1 MTERNDT
8 MGRTGF
14 VDEHGL
20 WTDNDRTEAERI
32 VRLIEEN
39 RLEVIRLSY
48 PDQHGILRGKTIM
61 AGEAEQAMRNGC
73 AITTTLL
80 AKDTSHTTVFPVFSP
95 GGGFGIPEMENAGDF
110 IAVPV
115 PSTFRILPWAPGTG
129 WILCDG
135 YLANG
140 DPVPF
145 SARQIL
151 KKTLAALEERGFDYI
166 AGIEVECHIYRLED
180 PMLRPEDA
188 GQPAE
193 PPKVSLIARGYNYLT
208 ELRMDEQDPVFETVR
223 RDLLALGLPL
233 RTLETEF
240 GPSQFEFTL
249 APAAG
254 LEAADN
260 MILFRNAVKQICR
273 RNGYHATFMCRP
285 GLPNAFASGW
295 HLHQSLEHR
304 SDGSNAFA
312 PRYG

>member
-1 MTERNDT
+1 MTDRNDT

-115 PSTFRILPWAPGTG
+115 PPTFRVCPG
-129 WILCDG
+129 L
-135 YLANG
+135 
-140 DPVPF
+140 
-145 SARQIL
+145 Q
-151 KKTLAALEERGFDYI
+151 
-166 AGIEVECHIYRLED
+166 
-180 PMLRPEDA
+180 
-188 GQPAE
+188 
-193 PPKVSLIARGYNYLT
+193 
-208 ELRMDEQDPVFETVR
+208 
-223 RDLLALGLPL
+223 
-233 RTLETEF
+233 
-240 GPSQFEFTL
+240 
-249 APAAG
+249 APAGYCATAISPTAIPSRSRLVKSWKRRWRHWKNGGSTTSPG
-254 LEAADN
+254 LR
-260 MILFRNAVKQICR
+260 LS
-273 RNGYHATFMCRP
+273 ATFTGSKTRC
-285 GLPNAFASGW
+285 SGRKTPDSRR
-295 HLHQSLEHR
+295 SLQR
-304 SDGSNAFA
+304 
-312 PRYG
+312 